1 LKSININNDYNILY
15 NYIEYLIEN
24 KIIINNPN
32 SDEIYN
38 KYLYKFKCNIPSHN
52 INTPIISYD
61 FSYYLSIFNNKY
73 CCHSEG
79 CNLCRNIIYTNDIG
93 NSINI
98 YIQNYNT
105 NIFKVDYSNKVLIY
119 YGSHG
124 TTKIFN
130 YDYNYIS
137 TVYELE
143 ANKGSRMIKHNLT
156 NNIPSYI
163 KYDNEYQNELTILN
177 YYFIEKVFIDFPLI
191 EIYDEYEY
199 IQKILLNIAN
209 IYDLP
214 IIPPIKFDLRS

>member
-1 LKSININNDYNILY
+1 MQ
-15 NYIEYLIEN
+15 
-24 KIIINNPN
+24 
-32 SDEIYN
+32 
-38 KYLYKFKCNIPSHN
+38 SHN

-61 FSYYLSIFNNKY
+61 YSYYLSIFNNKY

-98 YIQNYNT
+98 HINLNYNT

-124 TTKIFN
+124 TTKIVN

-177 YYFIEKVFIDFPLI
+177 YYFIEKVFIDLPLI
-191 EIYDEYEY
+191 EIYNEYEY